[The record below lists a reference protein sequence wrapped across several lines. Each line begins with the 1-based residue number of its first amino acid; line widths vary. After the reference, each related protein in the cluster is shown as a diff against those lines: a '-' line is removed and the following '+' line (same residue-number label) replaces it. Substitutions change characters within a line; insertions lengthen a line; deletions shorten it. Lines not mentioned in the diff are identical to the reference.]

1 MCVGCIR
8 SKVDIS
14 EGIQK
19 QAILQFCKGCERLVF
34 ALLLSTQNIGIA
46 TYKLQNDFMKC
57 NLHQKLST
65 VFNITSCSLE
75 AGFMVSHF
83 EY

>member
-1 MCVGCIR
+1 MYFYSLISENLINHSLDALISFVRLCCECGSATVPNASNMCVGCIR

-34 ALLLSTQNIGIA
+34 ALLLSTK
-46 TYKLQNDFMKC
+46 YW
-57 NLHQKLST
+57 
-65 VFNITSCSLE
+65 
-75 AGFMVSHF
+75 
-83 EY
+83 